1 MTTIE
6 STSSPT
12 NTNSTKSTR
21 KPALPPKPK
30 LNNTTQS
37 NHNHVSLELDDNNL
51 NNFLYKQNYNSIVN
65 SLKQKLNHHHTHLSS
80 FSSSSSSSSSSNTT
94 NTISLLDEI
103 YAEIEDKQ
111 IKSTLLS
118 NYASSTSSNSSTSCS
133 SCASSSS
140 NQDDLI
146 LTSKNNSPILT
157 NVAIVES
164 PPPLPS
170 VPPPPLLSPIYNTP
184 NPLINCNHNNDND
197 ESPIIAQIKTNDLSL
212 EQEIELEIRNKL
224 NSEFLLSSKSNN
236 NDETILNEKNTSKD
250 LNNHL
255 KLDEPHDFDI
265 DSDFDEEENLED
277 ETEYLEPVHVNNIMI
292 QAHKKHYPLSL
303 EINTS
308 NISNNS
314 NKEPKTPNFYKKRK
328 QLKLKNLLLLNN
340 SSSAAND
347 SLTGSSNMSGSRF
360 LSNLASKTTNLLSKS
375 HSKLNSLS
383 LTSTPTTSNNSNQL
397 ELTSPNNSRLKMSA
411 YSPSRLKNYIFTS
424 PIPKSNS
431 KEDVSSSSLSTNEPN
446 NNNNNSNNSIT
457 NSTHQRLNNLF
468 KSSGQKLTSTL
479 RLIKHR
485 SQSSHNHYNNTDKNL
500 STLVDSFNN
509 NNNNNINNQSSKD
522 NNNNNSH
529 IIISQPRLISQT
541 FDLNKQCLIEIKNEI
556 SQDEISNQNQNQHQ
570 QVETCSL
577 TSFSSMSHQSNYAV
591 STNIYEDE
599 NGNDNYLKFRNI
611 YYRF

>member
-12 NTNSTKSTR
+12 NTNSTKLTR

-118 NYASSTSSNSSTSCS
+118 NYASSTSSNSSTYCS

-184 NPLINCNHNNDND
+184 NPLINCNHSNDND

-212 EQEIELEIRNKL
+212 EQEIELE
-224 NSEFLLSSKSNN
+224 KS
-236 NDETILNEKNTSKD
+236 I
-250 LNNHL
+250 
-255 KLDEPHDFDI
+255 
-265 DSDFDEEENLED
+265 
-277 ETEYLEPVHVNNIMI
+277 
-292 QAHKKHYPLSL
+292 
-303 EINTS
+303 
-308 NISNNS
+308 
-314 NKEPKTPNFYKKRK
+314 
-328 QLKLKNLLLLNN
+328 
-340 SSSAAND
+340 
-347 SLTGSSNMSGSRF
+347 
-360 LSNLASKTTNLLSKS
+360 
-375 HSKLNSLS
+375 
-383 LTSTPTTSNNSNQL
+383 
-397 ELTSPNNSRLKMSA
+397 
-411 YSPSRLKNYIFTS
+411 
-424 PIPKSNS
+424 
-431 KEDVSSSSLSTNEPN
+431 
-446 NNNNNSNNSIT
+446 
-457 NSTHQRLNNLF
+457 
-468 KSSGQKLTSTL
+468 
-479 RLIKHR
+479 
-485 SQSSHNHYNNTDKNL
+485 
-500 STLVDSFNN
+500 
-509 NNNNNINNQSSKD
+509 
-522 NNNNNSH
+522 
-529 IIISQPRLISQT
+529 
-541 FDLNKQCLIEIKNEI
+541 
-556 SQDEISNQNQNQHQ
+556 
-570 QVETCSL
+570 
-577 TSFSSMSHQSNYAV
+577 
-591 STNIYEDE
+591 
-599 NGNDNYLKFRNI
+599 
-611 YYRF
+611 